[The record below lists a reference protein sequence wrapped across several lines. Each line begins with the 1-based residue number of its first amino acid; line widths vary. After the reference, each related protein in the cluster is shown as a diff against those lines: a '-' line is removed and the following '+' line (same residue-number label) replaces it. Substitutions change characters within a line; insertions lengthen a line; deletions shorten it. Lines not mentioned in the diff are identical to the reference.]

1 MAVEEPSQLKF
12 MLRALAYRNYRL
24 FFGGQIVSLIG
35 TWLSTVASQ
44 WLVLQIA
51 LRDHP
56 ESAPLWLGIAGFA
69 GQIPIFFLTPLA
81 GVWVDRLNRHRL
93 LMATQFL
100 SMLQSFAL
108 GGLAWHGSIT
118 LWQIIAL
125 NAFQGLVNAFDN
137 PTRQS
142 LVVGLIENP
151 NDVSNA
157 IALNSTMMHL
167 SRLIGPPIAGF
178 LIYAFGEPACFIID
192 GFSYLAVLAALAA
205 MRVQAPPARAPQH
218 LWQSLSEGVR
228 YAFGFPPLRTLL
240 LMTAV
245 TSMMMMSLSILMPL
259 FAQEVYHGDAKTLGW
274 LLAASGIGALSG
286 SLYLAARRTV
296 LGLGRVIWMACAT
309 LGLAYLTFSFSTVLW
324 LALPVLAI
332 SGFASVV
339 QMAACNTVVQT
350 VADDDKR
357 GRVMSFFTMAFLG
370 MAPFGSLLA
379 GTLAGH
385 LGAPRTLMFAAGIC
399 LIASASFALYLPRL
413 RPLIRPIYRR
423 KGILPEVAG
432 ALQAT
437 ASGEVTEGR

>member
-56 ESAPLWLGIAGFA
+56 GSAPLWLGIAGFA
-69 GQIPIFFLTPLA
+69 GQIPIFFLTPFA

-93 LMATQFL
+93 LMLTQFL
-100 SMLQSFAL
+100 SMLQSFAI
-108 GGLAWHGSIT
+108 GALALHGSIT
-118 LWQIIAL
+118 LWQIVAL

-142 LVVGLIENP
+142 LVVGLIEHP

-157 IALNSTMMHL
+157 IALNSSMMHL

-192 GFSYLAVLAALAA
+192 GFSYLAVLGALAM
-205 MRVQAPPARAPQH
+205 MRIQPLPPRAPQH
-218 LWQSLSEGVR
+218 LWHSLVEGVK
-228 YAFGFPPLRTLL
+228 YAFGFPPLRALL

-245 TSMMMMSLSILMPL
+245 TSMMMMSLSVLMPL

-274 LLAASGIGALSG
+274 LLAAAGVGALSG

-339 QMAACNTVVQT
+339 QMASCNTVVQT

-379 GTLAGH
+379 GTLAGQI
-385 LGAPRTLMFAAGIC
+385 GAPRTLMLAAC
-399 LIASASFALYLPRL
+399 VCFVAAASFALYLPRL

-437 ASGEVTEGR
+437 ASGEVAEGR

>member
-1 MAVEEPSQLKF
+1 
-12 MLRALAYRNYRL
+12 
-24 FFGGQIVSLIG
+24 
-35 TWLSTVASQ
+35 
-44 WLVLQIA
+44 
-51 LRDHP
+51 
-56 ESAPLWLGIAGFA
+56 
-69 GQIPIFFLTPLA
+69 
-81 GVWVDRLNRHRL
+81 
-93 LMATQFL
+93 
-100 SMLQSFAL
+100 
-108 GGLAWHGSIT
+108 
-118 LWQIIAL
+118 
-125 NAFQGLVNAFDN
+125 
-137 PTRQS
+137 
-142 LVVGLIENP
+142 VGLIEDP

-192 GFSYLAVLAALAA
+192 GFSYLAVLGALAI
-205 MRVQAPPARAPQH
+205 MRIQPPPARAPQH

-228 YAFGFPPLRTLL
+228 YSFGFAPLRTLL

-274 LLAASGIGALSG
+274 LLAASGVGALSG

-324 LALPVLAI
+324 VALPVLAI

-339 QMAACNTVVQT
+339 QMASCNTVVQT

-357 GRVMSFFTMAFLG
+357 GRVMSFFTMSFLG
-370 MAPFGSLLA
+370 MAPFGSLMA
-379 GTLAGH
+379 GTLAGQ
-385 LGAPRTLMFAAGIC
+385 LGAPRTLLLAAC
-399 LIASASFALYLPRL
+399 VCFVAAASFALYLPHL

-437 ASGEVTEGR
+437 ASGEVAEGR